1 MKHPARILA
10 GTALGLLMASQ
21 PSIAETPAAITS
33 PLLLAQA
40 DDAEARR
47 LEEERAA
54 REAAEEEA
62 APAEEQAAPAEETAP
77 AAEPDAPA
85 AEPAGQQAPAEGE
98 APTPEPAPAEERA
111 PVEEAAPA
119 EEAEPEAAD
128 EPAAAEE
135 AEPAAE
141 DAAPAAEEAAPAA
154 EEAAPAADEAD
165 PATDEAAPA
174 AEEAAP
180 AAEEAAPAAEEA
192 APAAEPRARGNG
204 ENREKRGDRATRD
217 APEAEPAAEEA
228 PAADTDGDAA
238 ATPPPAD
245 APRNAERP
253 AAPADD
259 ATSDADD
266 GASDAETA
274 DQDVLPENAA
284 PVLDSAKEPAGGDGD
299 SRRANRRDRNRA
311 GDAAEA
317 PAEDAG
323 PAPTSDED
331 AQAPDIRIEEIQSIT
346 ATEGRRVDRDEAR
359 RERRQRPEGSEVVR
373 ESGGR
378 VIFQFNN
385 QTYVESNDLPRLSRD
400 ARDVYYEELPR
411 GRVRETIVRPN
422 GAQIVTVRNRY
433 GEVVRRSRITPEG
446 REIVLTYLAE
456 ENWDRERDWRDP
468 GEELPPLQLSIPVR
482 EYILDA
488 ERVEDAD
495 TYYAFLDQPP
505 VERARRLYSVDE
517 VKRSA
522 RLRDT
527 VRRVDLD
534 TITFATGSADIARSE
549 VEELE
554 GIADAMLRLLE
565 ENPAETFLIEGH
577 TDAVGSDIANLAL
590 SDARAESAASALTRV
605 YGIPPE
611 NLVTQGYGE
620 RYLKVSTEG
629 PSRENRRVA
638 IRRIT
643 PLVTPVASAQ

>member
-77 AAEPDAPA
+77 AAERDAPA

-141 DAAPAAEEAAPAA
+141 DAAPAAEEAAPSAEEAAPAA

-165 PATDEAAPA
+165 PATD
-174 AEEAAP
+174 EAAP

-217 APEAEPAAEEA
+217 APGAEPAAEEA

-259 ATSDADD
+259 ATSGADD

-284 PVLDSAKEPAGGDGD
+284 PVLDSAKEPGGGDGD